1 MTRDKRFWLVV
12 YFLFCHVFTGVVQNT
27 HRDSLRSLLNT
38 NQKITLEPADTV
50 RVNQLN
56 ELALSFFPSAPDS
69 LLYYAQIALREGQE
83 LSFLSGMA
91 LSYRYIGI
99 AHYSVGH
106 YDDALENYEK
116 AIEIS
121 LETGN
126 KSDLASNYNNMAII
140 FDIRGDNEAALEHY
154 LKSLEINREINSE
167 RGIAYNLLNIGLIN
181 YNFGKTLQALDAQME
196 ALKVCERIDDKIG
209 IAMALNNIGSI
220 FIGLEKYEEAL
231 EKNRRALEI
240 RREINDISG
249 ISSSLS
255 NIGDVYMAR
264 NYIDSALYYYNLALR
279 NAESIDD
286 KRMRMQVLVSLGDI
300 AFDAKDYDK
309 AGEYYMQALQT
320 VLLMGDQYN
329 IAYTKVKIA
338 YVKLRLGDIRQALDY
353 GHSALKTGRDIENMW
368 VMQEANKVLA
378 EIYEST
384 GEISKAFGYYKE
396 YIEISDSL
404 NNSEIQR
411 SSARMDAEYEYL
423 KKENEFFIMQKE
435 LELSNRYRLN
445 RQILLTILVII
456 VAVSLAVILLITYNS
471 RQRLKKAFA
480 ELKVTNLEIE
490 RQKEQLQIQANELE
504 KANHAKNRL
513 FSIIGHDLRTPIAYA
528 AMAIDMIIDKEPE
541 FVEKTIPMIKSNV
554 DNVHS
559 LVENLLEWAKVQ
571 MQGEK
576 IATTETDLFEISSSV
591 LTTLDSQIRKK
602 EIKVINEISQGSV
615 VWADKNLAEIVL
627 RNLLSNAMKFS
638 NAGGD
643 IKVFTAHR
651 DDSLC
656 VCVQDHGMGM
666 SEKEVSLLFQDK
678 LFTRK
683 GTDNEK
689 GSGLGLTLCKEIIE
703 KSDGQL
709 WIESEPGKGTRVW
722 FCLPKPVGQG

>member
-1 MTRDKRFWLVV
+1 MKRDISFWLVFC
-12 YFLFCHVFTGVVQNT
+12 FLFCHVFTGMGQNSQ
-27 HRDSLRSLLNT
+27 RDSLRSLLN
-38 NQKITLEPADTV
+38 NKQVINLHQADSV
-50 RVNQLN
+50 RINQLN
-56 ELALSFFPSAPDS
+56 QLALSFFPSAPDS
-69 LLYYAQIALREGQE
+69 LLYYAQIALREAQK
-83 LSFLSGMA
+83 LSYLNGIA
-91 LSYRYIGI
+91 LSHRYIGI
-99 AHYSVGH
+99 AHYSFGD
-106 YDDALENYEK
+106 YDEALRNYEK

-126 KSDLASNYNNMAII
+126 KNDLASNYNNMAII
-140 FDIRGDNEAALEHY
+140 FDIRGDNEAALDHY
-154 LKSLEINREINSE
+154 LKSLEINREINHE

-181 YNFGKTLQALDAQME
+181 YNFGRTLQALDAQME

-220 FIGLEKYEEAL
+220 FIGLDKYEEAL

-255 NIGDVYMAR
+255 NIGDVYMAW
-264 NYIDSALYYYNLALR
+264 NNIDSALYYYDQSLQ
-279 NAESIDD
+279 NAELVDD

-300 AFDAKDYDK
+300 AFDAKDYDT
-309 AGEYYMQALQT
+309 AGDYYMKALET
-320 VLLMGDQYN
+320 VILMGDQYN

-338 YVKLRLGDIRQALDY
+338 YVKLRIGNIRQALDFA
-353 GHSALKTGRDIENMW
+353 HSALTTGRDIENMW
-368 VMQEANKVLA
+368 VMREANKALA
-378 EIYEST
+378 EIYENT
-384 GEISKAFGYYKE
+384 GEIARAFGYYKE

-423 KKENEFFIMQKE
+423 KKENEFLIRQKE

-471 RQRLKKAFA
+471 RQKLKKAFA
-480 ELKVTNLEIE
+480 ELKLTNLEIE
-490 RQKEQLQIQANELE
+490 RQKEQLQNQANELE

-513 FSIIGHDLRTPIAYA
+513 FSIISHDLRTPIAYA
-528 AMAIDMIIDKEPE
+528 AMAIDMIQDKEPG

-576 IATTETDLFEISSSV
+576 IATTKTDIFEIVSIV
-591 LTTLDSQIRKK
+591 LKTLDSQIKKK
-602 EIKVINEISQGSV
+602 EVEIINEIPHESV

-638 NAGGD
+638 NVGGQ
-643 IKVFTAHR
+643 IKVFATHR

-656 VCVQDHGMGM
+656 ICVQDQGMGM
-666 SEKEVSLLFQDK
+666 SEKDVSQLFQEK

-683 GTDNEK
+683 GTANEK

-703 KSDGQL
+703 KSHGQL
-709 WIESEPGKGTRVW
+709 WIESEPDKGTRVW
-722 FCLPKPVGQG
+722 FCLPKPEGQN